1 MIYYSIEGEINMC
14 QFCSG
19 KTSDERFFLDYSSN
33 EIVFIDNDFDL
44 CIDMASELWLGG
56 ENYVPTPS
64 GHVSGRTGM
73 GEK

>member
-1 MIYYSIEGEINMC
+1 MC

-44 CIDMASELWLGG
+44 CID
-56 ENYVPTPS
+56 V
-64 GHVSGRTGM
+64 
-73 GEK
+73 